1 MKKLL
6 LFLSLLG
13 CVSGCASPPI
23 YMVDD
28 FHGKKI
34 TRCDN
39 DAFCFRETYSVA
51 WDHSCQSSCYKYR
64 NNCSSHLNNCD
75 SAGYPVS
82 YRSREDDYE
91 EDHSGYTVT
100 LPEGGNI
107 AMPKDRVKEAGR

>member
-6 LFLSLLG
+6 LFISLLG

-23 YMVDD
+23 YMVDV

-39 DAFCFRETYSVA
+39 DAFCFQETYSIA
-51 WDHSCQSSCYKYR
+51 WDRSGQSNCCKYR
-64 NNCSSHLNNCD
+64 NNCNSHCNSRD
-75 SAGYPVS
+75 SVGYPVS
-82 YRSREDDYE
+82 YRSIEYSYE
-91 EDHSGYTVT
+91 EDHCGYTVT

>member
-6 LFLSLLG
+6 LLISLIG

-39 DAFCFRETYSVA
+39 DAFCFQETYSVA
-51 WDHSCQSSCYKYR
+51 WDRSGQSNCCKYR
-64 NNCSSHLNNCD
+64 NNCNSHCNSRD
-75 SAGYPVS
+75 SVGYPVS
-82 YRSREDDYE
+82 YRSIEYSYE
-91 EDHSGYTVT
+91 EDHCGYTVT

>member
-6 LFLSLLG
+6 LLISLIG

-39 DAFCFRETYSVA
+39 DAFCFQETYSIA
-51 WDHSCQSSCYKYR
+51 WDRSGQSNCCKYR
-64 NNCSSHLNNCD
+64 NNCNSHCNSRD
-75 SAGYPVS
+75 SVGYPVS
-82 YRSREDDYE
+82 YRSIEYSYE
-91 EDHSGYTVT
+91 EDHCGYTVT